1 MKFFRIVFLLLCPFT
16 LLAQT
21 SLQEMEKE
29 WRETTDNERKFE
41 LAYQLAEGYL
51 SRGDEEK
58 AEEFADQAVRTGNA
72 MNDRGRVARAYF
84 IYGQAHLRDRDE
96 RAAIGKF
103 RNSIDNAKVAKDLAL
118 TMEVYNELIDLTR
131 KERGYNAAYRRAQE
145 AIDFLLSN
153 TNYQELRNLRTS
165 MENQR
170 IEIRQQNAQLETE
183 KQQLVQELQR
193 LEQDKSRLSQSN
205 TRLERSNDQL
215 AQQRQQLAQEKAQV
229 EQQVSDKEKAIESM
243 SMEAAKTRLVALE
256 RKQLIDSLEFEKEMQ
271 EAAIATRDAQL
282 QQRELEIER
291 NNYLILGAISFA
303 LLLMVLA
310 GSLYLRYRTKKKAN
324 DELAQKNELIA
335 EEQKR
340 SDELLLNILPAPIA
354 KELKENGSAEA
365 RKYDEVTVLFSDF
378 KNFTRISEQLSPEKL
393 VEELDDCFQRF
404 DEIIDQYPDIEKIKT
419 IGDAYMCASGLV
431 GRKTIPT
438 NIIKAALEM
447 QEYLEDKMHEKILR
461 NEPYFEA
468 RIGMHTGPV
477 VAGVV
482 GKRKFAYD
490 IWGDTVNIAARM
502 EAKCE
507 VGRVNVSNIT
517 YGLVKYNFDFEPR
530 GEVEAKNK
538 GMINMYYVRKL
549 VQA

>member
-1 MKFFRIVFLLLCPFT
+1 MKFFRIALLLLCPFT

-21 SLQEMEKE
+21 SMQEMEKE
-29 WRETTDNERKFE
+29 WRETTNNERKFE

-58 AEEFADQAVRTGNA
+58 AEEFADQAVRAGNA
-72 MNDRGRVARAYF
+72 MGDRGRVARAYY
-84 IYGQAHLRDRDE
+84 IYGQAHLQDRDE
-96 RAAIGKF
+96 RAAMGKF
-103 RNSIDNAKVAKDLAL
+103 TNSIDNAKAARDLAL
-118 TMEVYNELIDLTR
+118 TMEVYNELIELTR

-153 TNYQELRNLRTS
+153 TNYQDLRNLRTS

-170 IEIRQQNAQLETE
+170 IEIRQQNAQLEAE
-183 KQQLVQELQR
+183 KQQLVQELRR

-205 TRLERSNDQL
+205 TQLERSNDQL
-215 AQQRQQLAQEKAQV
+215 AQQRRQLAQEKAQV
-229 EQQVSDKEKAIESM
+229 EQQVSEKEEAIASM
-243 SMEAAKTRLVALE
+243 SIEAAKARLVALE

-271 EAAIATRDAQL
+271 EATLTAQQAQL
-282 QQRELEIER
+282 QQRELEIQR
-291 NNYLILGAISFA
+291 NNYLILGAISFS

-310 GSLYLRYRTKKKAN
+310 GSLYLRYRTKKKSN
-324 DELAQKNELIA
+324 DELAQKNEVIA

-340 SDELLLNILPAPIA
+340 SDKLLLNILPAPIA
-354 KELKENGSAEA
+354 KELKETGSAKA

-378 KNFTRISEQLSPEKL
+378 KNFTGMSERLSPEKL
-393 VEELDDCFQRF
+393 VEELDACFKKF
-404 DEIIDQYPDIEKIKT
+404 DEIISEYPDIEKIKT

-468 RIGMHTGPV
+468 RIGIHTGPV

-482 GKRKFAYD
+482 GNKKFAYD

-507 VGRVNVSNIT
+507 VGRVNVSDVT
-517 YGLVKYNFDFEPR
+517 HGLVKYNFDFDHR
-530 GEVEAKNK
+530 GKVEAKNK
-538 GMINMYYVRKL
+538 GMIDMYYVRQL
-549 VQA
+549 VKA